1 MSSISNSPVNL
12 DLLEVAAAAIAAFNR
27 DLGSVS
33 TSAVR
38 IAMPDERA
46 ALGLASPG
54 AAPVG
59 APSLRVVTDTDG
71 AL

>member
-1 MSSISNSPVNL
+1 MSTNSNSPVNL

-27 DLGSVS
+27 DLGPVS
-33 TSAVR
+33 TSHVR
-38 IAMPDERA
+38 IAMPDELA
-46 ALGLASPG
+46 ALGLSTPG
-54 AAPVG
+54 AAPVV

>member
-1 MSSISNSPVNL
+1 MSTNSNSPVNL
-12 DLLEVAAAAIAAFNR
+12 DLLEVAADALAAFNR
-27 DLGSVS
+27 DLGPVS

-38 IAMPDERA
+38 ILMPDERA
-46 ALGLASPG
+46 ALGLPSSS